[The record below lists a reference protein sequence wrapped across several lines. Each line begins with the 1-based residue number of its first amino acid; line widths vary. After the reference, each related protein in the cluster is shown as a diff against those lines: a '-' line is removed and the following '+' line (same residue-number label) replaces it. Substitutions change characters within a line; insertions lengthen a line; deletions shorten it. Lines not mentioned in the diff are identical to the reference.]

1 MAMIT
6 RLLENILL
14 QKLYKGK
21 VVVLMGAR
29 QTGKTTLLR
38 HLVAQQGAYLWLNGE
53 EYSIQQ
59 RFKQPDAKLL
69 KALLG
74 NHRLVV
80 IDEAQKIENIGLALK
95 ILVDT
100 YPEIQIIATGSSSFD
115 LANKTNEPL
124 TGRKFEYQLYPIST
138 QELCNHQGPLAESTL
153 LKHRLVYGYYPEIVT
168 HLGEEEDLLKL
179 LADSYLYK
187 DVLMLDNIKKPE
199 KLVSLLQALAFQM
212 GNEVS
217 YNELSNLIGIDGKTI
232 ESYIA
237 LLEKAFII
245 FRLHSFSR
253 NLRNELKMSK
263 KIYFY
268 DNGIRNAIL
277 SNFQLLEGRQD
288 IGALWENYLVSER
301 KKYNHY
307 RSYHCNTYFWRTQQ
321 GQEIDYIEE
330 RNGKLHAFEFKWNAK
345 KVHRPTKTFSNNY
358 PESTVEV
365 ITPNNYLPFVA
376 GVDF

>member
-100 YPEIQIIATGSSSFD
+100 YHEIQIIATGSS
-115 LANKTNEPL
+115 
-124 TGRKFEYQLYPIST
+124 
-138 QELCNHQGPLAESTL
+138 
-153 LKHRLVYGYYPEIVT
+153 
-168 HLGEEEDLLKL
+168 
-179 LADSYLYK
+179 
-187 DVLMLDNIKKPE
+187 
-199 KLVSLLQALAFQM
+199 
-212 GNEVS
+212 
-217 YNELSNLIGIDGKTI
+217 
-232 ESYIA
+232 
-237 LLEKAFII
+237 
-245 FRLHSFSR
+245 
-253 NLRNELKMSK
+253 
-263 KIYFY
+263 
-268 DNGIRNAIL
+268 
-277 SNFQLLEGRQD
+277 
-288 IGALWENYLVSER
+288 
-301 KKYNHY
+301 
-307 RSYHCNTYFWRTQQ
+307 
-321 GQEIDYIEE
+321 
-330 RNGKLHAFEFKWNAK
+330 
-345 KVHRPTKTFSNNY
+345 
-358 PESTVEV
+358 
-365 ITPNNYLPFVA
+365 
-376 GVDF
+376 